1 MAAVSFLPMFL
12 SLLIPNL
19 TILSAPSNVVAHQNG
34 SFYYMDT
41 TAESFIYTDSTVS
54 SLYSSSYSHVGS
66 SMHIANMV
74 LLWSRPQGTR
84 PYRPQARRALSTCIQ
99 TLLLLLC
106 GDVECNPDPPV
117 ISSNQSQRELR
128 VGSLNAN
135 SAVNKTDLIL
145 SCIDEYQL
153 DILAV
158 TESYI
163 RADHPTT
170 IKNDPA
176 PPLGIRSTM
185 LIDNRKQNIKEVASP
200 LFHENF

>member
-1 MAAVSFLPMFL
+1 MKAVNLRNYYHIGTLPFV
-12 SLLIPNL
+12 
-19 TILSAPSNVVAHQNG
+19 TIRVLRR
-34 SFYYMDT
+34 
-41 TAESFIYTDSTVS
+41 S
-54 SLYSSSYSHVGS
+54 SLIKMVLFIIRILLRRVLFTRTVLCRRRRTRRRTRTSDLAS
-66 SMHIANMV
+66 HIANMV
-74 LLWSRPQGTR
+74 LSWSRPQGTR
-84 PYRPQARRALSTCIQ
+84 PYRPQARRAFSTCIL

-106 GDVECNPDPPV
+106 GDVECNPGPPV
-117 ISSNQSQRELR
+117 ISSNQRQRELR

-153 DILAV
+153 NVLAV

-176 PPLGIRSTM
+176 PPPWVFDPPCS
-185 LIDNRKQNIKEVASP
+185 
-200 LFHENF
+200 